1 MGHLLAPTSK
11 HDAAPIDYWAAIVN
25 PERISDYNW
34 CEYVLKDLLKVVSKL
49 KIDILNNR
57 TIKHLEGCHLF
68 LQVFYLDNVDL
79 GIYNMSHN
87 TLPMISEFK
96 LSTFSGMILQCSNP
110 SKYIED
116 YSNVRIR
123 PAAEICYKRVVWDST
138 PDIQTPGLRNKP
150 SNSNNP
156 SPQPHTQCHRQSSPS
171 IGTGSS
177 WHTTPQTNVS
187 SQHYRTPR
195 LSTANDFSIHMKD
208 KYPNLVYTEV
218 GIMLKEH
225 NAIPFKMIADVKDSI
240 LKENTRFLD
249 KIAPKLENRCTG
261 CLKRSIPCLLQ
272 PDNQAPPPNDSTFT
286 TPDNNSGLKYRCLY
300 THDSE
305 AFSPTSSSTNKRKG
319 LHTSHHRQTGSL
331 SLHKPESSTAVHGKS
346 KHDTIK
352 SWAKTIVGGIIM
364 YNDDIAVPDGSV
376 ILGQESARPQEKVVV
391 NHSHYAISHWSS
403 GSTIDFPSIA
413 LQDRLATII
422 YRLPIA
428 DKERFSIT
436 HTCPRFITLSSEAIA
451 DQLVGSDII
460 DHELFSLL
468 IRRIRQI
475 DQEILYPHDSSP
487 CRHYLEPDFASSVLS
502 SDKGPVDEICT

>member
-1 MGHLLAPTSK
+1 MLAPLSS
-11 HDAAPIDYWAAIVN
+11 IVIFLCPPPLLQIPSPLLYKPVSLADSSN
-25 PERISDYNW
+25 PDSSTCLHHSHAQTKTQTLLKTPNSGLSIQLHQLQHPERL
-34 CEYVLKDLLKVVSKL
+34 C
-49 KIDILNNR
+49 R
-57 TIKHLEGCHLF
+57 
-68 LQVFYLDNVDL
+68 
-79 GIYNMSHN
+79 
-87 TLPMISEFK
+87 
-96 LSTFSGMILQCSNP
+96 SGMILQCSNP